1 MTTDIAAH
9 SSETSGA
16 QQWEQAMTKL
26 YTSFMDYGTE
36 ALKDFDD
43 EAVHQ
48 ARVSSRKL
56 LTLLSVLDPGHSSGL
71 YAMFKQAQKRLGK
84 VRDADVLIQSFKERR
99 KSAKL
104 GGDKKAAQLLR
115 AVIRHQKARRRQQR
129 AKLADTLPA
138 LMNGVLQSKWDEFM
152 KVRLPTLVA
161 DINVNI
167 TMRELEVAFEQQK
180 QRCKE
185 MFKQE
190 PPGSRKAL
198 DELHKLRISAKR
210 IRYTANAAAFAL
222 DQKFHANEAIYK
234 EIQSELGDITD
245 KRVWLDTMEDIGRKE
260 LDASRA
266 TWNTFM
272 EGLQAELE
280 DAVRRNTVVDV
291 SDAP

>member
-1 MTTDIAAH
+1 MTTDMAAH

-16 QQWEQAMTKL
+16 PQWEQAMTKL

-56 LTLLSVLDPGHSSGL
+56 MTLLSVLDPGHSSGL
-71 YAMFKQAQKRLGK
+71 TANFKQAQKRLGK

-99 KSAKL
+99 KAAKL
-104 GGDKKAAQLLR
+104 SGDKKTAKLLK
-115 AVIRHQKARRRQQR
+115 AVIRHQKAQRRQQR
-129 AKLADTLPA
+129 AKLADALPV
-138 LMNGVLQSKWDEFM
+138 LMNGGLQGKWDEFI
-152 KVRLPTLVA
+152 KERLPALVA
-161 DINVNI
+161 DIDVNI

-180 QRCKE
+180 EQCKE

-234 EIQSELGDITD
+234 EVQSELGDITD

-260 LDASRA
+260 LDTSRA
-266 TWNTFM
+266 TWTTFM

-291 SDAP
+291 PDAP